1 MIELKQMKKKFD
13 NILLIILWLLAMCL
27 GTCFWLNTRY
37 GFNMFYGPH
46 WEYLS
51 YAQASNLNINKWFY
65 VSIVV
70 AIVITIIGLY
80 LIVTPNILSKCKRF
94 KNIKTAN
101 EKQSAQPTNESQA
114 ATINEPVRPPRPNTP
129 IVVNSAP
136 INPVKTEPTNIAP
149 TQMATTPQ
157 YTDELK
163 QIFQDA
169 GFVVK
174 QAPIINGV
182 QTSLFAAG
190 TGEVVYIGATGITH
204 DKMQSAIDKLRGV
217 FSDTLDDIEININA
231 FIVAPLDNSDNDS
244 IIDFATIDDL
254 REYIQA
260 HTNPPLPDDDDGN
273 FDAFSSFI
281 TTVAEYIGNI

>member
-1 MIELKQMKKKFD
+1 MKKKFD

-114 ATINEPVRPPRPNTP
+114 AAINEPVRPPRPNTP
-129 IVVNSAP
+129 IVVNSTP

-231 FIVAPLDNSDNDS
+231 FIVSPLDNSDNDS